1 MNNARREGLK
11 LALGAGVA
19 ALSAA
24 GARAEGEKPQRVV
37 YHLADA
43 DKVPFVLGNLRNHLD
58 GTKGRTV
65 TLACV
70 VHGPALANMAAAHA
84 NPLNA
89 GDVKRLTAN
98 GVAFHACAHT
108 MDAMKLTLADLLP
121 GFARAE
127 NGGVVLL
134 ADLQA
139 DGWAYLRP

>member
-1 MNNARREGLK
+1 MNARRQSLK

-24 GARAEGEKPQRVV
+24 TARADGEKPQRVV

-43 DKVPFVLGNLRNHLD
+43 DKAPFVLGNLRNHID
-58 GTKGRTV
+58 GTKGRQV

-70 VHGPALANMAAAHA
+70 VHGPALALMAAAHA

-89 GDVKRLTAN
+89 DDIKRLMTD
-98 GVAFHACAHT
+98 GVVFHACAHT
-108 MDAMKLTLADLLP
+108 MDAMKLTLSDLLP
-121 GFARAE
+121 GFQRAD

>member
-1 MNNARREGLK
+1 MNARRQSLK

-19 ALSAA
+19 ALASGA
-24 GARAEGEKPQRVV
+24 ARAEGDKPLRVV

-43 DKVPFVLGNLRNHLD
+43 DKAPFALGNMRNHID
-58 GTKGRTV
+58 GTKGRQV
-65 TLACV
+65 TLGCV
-70 VHGPALANMAAAHA
+70 VHGPALALMTAVHA

-89 GDVKRLTAN
+89 GDVKRLMAD
-98 GVAFHACAHT
+98 GVAFHACAQT

-121 GFARAE
+121 GFQRAE